1 MTRGRLISLILYE
14 GLGLLVAAAALVLL
28 YTGSA
33 KLLAPSAFAETINTH
48 GLIPRDL
55 TPHVAWG
62 VIAME
67 LAVGIST
74 LWLVLAERRIK
85 PAAIGAGL
93 VFTAFAW
100 YAGAMILFPPPAPT
114 GCGCAGSGVTD
125 IADWGA
131 ITWRNAAT
139 AALLLVALPLTTNRL
154 AAQVGTSEPP
164 TPCAQTRH

>member
-1 MTRGRLISLILYE
+1 MTRERFISLIRFE

-33 KLLAPSAFAETINTH
+33 KLLAPSAFVETINSH

-67 LAVGIST
+67 IAVGIST
-74 LWLVLAERRIK
+74 LWLVLAEHRIK

-93 VFTAFAW
+93 VFAAFAW
-100 YAGAMILFPPPAPT
+100 YAAAMILFPPPAPT
-114 GCGCAGSGVTD
+114 SCGCAGSGTTD

-131 ITWRNAAT
+131 ITWRNAA
-139 AALLLVALPLTTNRL
+139 AAGLLIL
-154 AAQVGTSEPP
+154 AVPFSLKGVRATSPAAHCP
-164 TPCAQTRH
+164 R